1 MNRYC
6 YECKKDDTI
15 TVIDMKDGEEYNLPT
30 PEVLGYLDYLTNGRE
45 IKSKIDTCKELN
57 NCTSYSTTFDTSI
70 DISEYD
76 ELDFTEVMPDT
87 NSTVSFRGKE
97 CYIKPSHRQKFL
109 ELRTCDGV
117 LDLTHR
123 SDTLDT
129 LFLHPSNMVK
139 FPKKPALSVTRLS
152 FADSGI
158 KHSGRLKEVSELYYS
173 GTVAEFNKLVRS
185 IDKIKEL
192 KAVIFYFDGGGK
204 KSATLKIPK
213 QLENNTYLNARV
225 TTPKLKLTLDL
236 QNQEVTRGISIIF
249 EQHCPLKNR
258 ASFEIDVIVQNV
270 NCKTRQDFKK
280 LKKRIYAGMRGQ
292 KAKCTTTYLTTFIEI
307 PKNLIGEVRA
317 DCQDRYV
324 SKREEYNV

>member
-15 TVIDMKDGEEYNLPT
+15 IVIDMKDGEEYTLST

-57 NCTSYSTTFDTSI
+57 NCTSYI
-70 DISEYD
+70 DVSGYD
-76 ELDFTEVMPDT
+76 ELDFTEVTPDT
-87 NSTVSFRGKE
+87 NSTLSFRGKD
-97 CYIKPSHRQKFL
+97 CYIKPSHKQEWL
-109 ELRTCDGV
+109 ELSTYNSV
-117 LDLTHR
+117 LDLTNR
-123 SDTLDT
+123 SNILDT
-129 LFLHPSNMVK
+129 LVVHPTNTVK
-139 FPKKPALSVTRLS
+139 FPKKSILNINRLSVIES
-152 FADSGI
+152 DI

-173 GTVAEFNKLVRS
+173 GTVAEFNKLVKN

-192 KAVIFYFDGGGK
+192 KNITFDFDSGGK

-213 QLENNTYLNARV
+213 QLENNIYLNAHV

-236 QNQEVTRGISIIF
+236 QNQEVTSGISIIF
-249 EQHCPLKNR
+249 EQCCPLENR

-280 LKKRIYAGMRGQ
+280 LKKRIYAGMQGRR
-292 KAKCTTTYLTTFIEI
+292 AKRTTYLTTFIEI
-307 PKNLIGEVRA
+307 PKNLIGEVQA